1 MSQDEVSTSIAY
13 IHVERERTDSRE
25 EAPMKARTRA
35 DPLPSPWMK
44 FTLIPD
50 RCPLIPKDML
60 SSQTSDNHM
69 RRELREDMS
78 EFV

>member
-1 MSQDEVSTSIAY
+1 
-13 IHVERERTDSRE
+13 
-25 EAPMKARTRA
+25 MKARTRA

-60 SSQTSDNHM
+60 SSQTSDNPM